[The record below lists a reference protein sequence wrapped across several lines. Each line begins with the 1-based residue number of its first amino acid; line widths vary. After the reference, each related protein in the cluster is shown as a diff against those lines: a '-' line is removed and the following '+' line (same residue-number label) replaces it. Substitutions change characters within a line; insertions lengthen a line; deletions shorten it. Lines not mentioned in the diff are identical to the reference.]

1 MTIEVR
7 PAVAADARG
16 IATVHVE
23 AWREAY
29 PHLLSADTLARLSID
44 QRELRWAELI
54 PADRPDAWVAVDG
67 GIVIGW
73 ATSSRGHLADEPRDL
88 ELEGIYIRASHY
100 GSGAGQALLDAAVGT
115 QPAFLCVADDNP
127 RAIAFYERNGF
138 ARDGTRNTVP
148 LAGTPVEV
156 VRLVR

>member
-7 PAVAADARG
+7 PASPADARG

-29 PHLLSADTLARLSID
+29 AHLVPADALAALSID

-54 PADRPDAWVAVDG
+54 PAAQPEVWVAEDDG
-67 GIVIGW
+67 VLVGW
-73 ATSSRGHLADEPRDL
+73 ATSSRGHLPDEPRDL

-100 GSGAGQALLDAAVGT
+100 GSGAGQALLDAAIGT
-115 QPAFLCVADDNP
+115 RPAFLWVADDNP

-138 ARDGTRNTVP
+138 ERDGGLKSVP

-156 VRLVR
+156 ARLFR